1 MSSPRSSACA
11 LTIVWRAAT
20 QAADGAGS
28 AAAPVEAASRSDG
41 PDVCAVTEADATT
54 SAITHSAEPP
64 APILTSLR
72 IEFIRSLNQWTRDRS
87 AQVLITPS
95 TLKTGTSVSRKER
108 ALYCAGVS
116 TFVSVIIKVA
126 VASAI
131 RDPSSRFSTYADA

>member
-20 QAADGAGS
+20 QAADGVGS
-28 AAAPVEAASRSDG
+28 AARRSKLPRAPTVLM
-41 PDVCAVTEADATT
+41 CAVTEADATA